1 MALRIDAIGG
11 LIRLACAP
19 YDETIVDSIK
29 TLPQRRY
36 HRDSQ
41 DWSVPARREYLRS
54 VCGMIAELE
63 ERGIDVDITEPAAA
77 RLSRLDVGRGVLR
90 RGAIEI
96 AGPYS
101 ERRLPALRALPERR
115 FDAERKIWTVPLTRA
130 GALAI
135 LALADETDEL
145 VITQRARR
153 ALQRSATA
161 SPPTDSTARADA
173 ASPGRAPRRSPVAHW
188 RHYTAG
194 AVYENPARPRV
205 NVPGI
210 GWCVRVRVDPHRRRA
225 TARSHRRMGGRRS
238 PSADRPAGAE

>member
-1 MALRIDAIGG
+1 M
-11 LIRLACAP
+11 RLASAP
-19 YDETIVDSIK
+19 YDETIVDLIK

-36 HRDSQ
+36 RRDSQ
-41 DWSVPARREYLRS
+41 DWSVPARREQLRS
-54 VCGMIAELE
+54 VCGVIAELE
-63 ERGIDVDITEPAAA
+63 ERGIEVDITEPAAA

-90 RGAIEI
+90 GGAIEI

-135 LALADETDEL
+135 LALADDTDEL
-145 VITQRARR
+145 FITQRARR
-153 ALQRSATA
+153 ALQRSAAA
-161 SPPTDSTARADA
+161 SPPTDRAARADA
-173 ASPGRAPRRSPVAHW
+173 ASSARAPRRSPVAHW

-194 AVYENPARPRV
+194 AVFDNPARPRV

-210 GWCVRVRVDPHRRRA
+210 GWCVRIRVNPRRGNAPRPTRHHDGVRRPRLVSCSSCA
-225 TARSHRRMGGRRS
+225 TS
-238 PSADRPAGAE
+238 